1 MQTYAYGYPRLGE
14 QREFK
19 RLIEGYWQGKVS
31 ELELRQGIAA
41 LEASRQATYA
51 QFVDAYPVG
60 EMSLYDPMLDTAL
73 MLGVYEIDPD
83 DLNAYFDLARGANAL
98 PMTKWFNTNYH
109 YLVPHITRATRFQL
123 RWNKPA
129 IAWASRSSRMEP
141 SSPRWEEDRGEGA
154 LPYLIGPY
162 TFVRLSKG
170 YAPEEVPYLLQ
181 AVAAPYQEL
190 LRSLRE
196 AGAPYVHVDEPAF
209 VLDVPAEHLSAIQQV
224 YQQLGQEA
232 NLLLMTYYDSVDFL
246 PLLYELPLAGIGLDL
261 VHGKRNLQ
269 SIGQF
274 GFPSD
279 KMLVAGVI
287 DGRNVWRSDFASIAA
302 LVRNLQSRTEATI
315 WLSNGSPLMHLPVTV
330 EPEAKLEPALEER
343 IAFAKERLQELQV
356 LGRLL
361 SDGSELSGR
370 FDWTPDH
377 STDHWFSAEVQRR
390 VAELRPQDFERALP
404 YSERDRLQR
413 ERLQLPLFPTTT
425 IGSFPQTP
433 EVRQMRTAYRNG
445 RISQAEYEAFIQ
457 DQIRRCIQLQEEI
470 GLDVLVHGE
479 FERTD
484 MVEFFA
490 EKMEGIAFTQ
500 QGWLLSYGTRV
511 YRPPIIYGD
520 VQRREP
526 MTLKEI
532 TFAQSRTQKPVK
544 GMLTGPVTIVAWSFV
559 REDVPTEQVAFQIA
573 LALQDEVRDLEAAG
587 IKIIQIDEPAYREKA
602 PLKRADWEP
611 YFRWAAQAFKLAARA
626 RPETQVHTHMCYSEF
641 SEVLPFID
649 WMDADVITIEATR
662 SKGEVISAF
671 EHYNYARQIGPGVF
685 DVHSPVVPSVESI
698 EAIIER
704 AIRVIPRE
712 RFWINPD
719 CGLKTRRWEEVVPA
733 LQHMVQ
739 AVRNLRVRY
748 GGT

>member
-1 MQTYAYGYPRLGE
+1 MQSYAYGYPRLGE

-31 ELELRQGIAA
+31 EQELRAGIDA
-41 LEASRQATYA
+41 LEQRRWATYA
-51 QFVDAYPVG
+51 QFVDAFPVG
-60 EMSLYDPMLDTAL
+60 EMTLYDAMLDTAL
-73 MLGVYEIDPD
+73 MLGVYPIDPD
-83 DLNAYFDLARGANAL
+83 DLNAYFELARGADAL

-109 YLVPHITRATRFQL
+109 YLVPHIERSTRFQL
-123 RWNKPA
+123 RWNKPLLTLQRF
-129 IAWASRSSRMEP
+129 RSAGVG
-141 SSPRWEEDRGEGA
+141 GEGV
-154 LPYLIGPY
+154 PCLIGPY
-162 TFVRLSKG
+162 TFVRLSRG
-170 YAPEEVPYLLQ
+170 YAPDELPFLLQ
-181 AVAAPYQEL
+181 AAAEPYGEL
-190 LRSLRE
+190 LRALRE
-196 AGAPYVHVDEPAF
+196 AGARFVQIDEPAF
-209 VLDVPAEHLSAIQQV
+209 ALDVPAEHLGAIQQV
-224 YQQLGQEA
+224 YTTLGQEA
-232 NLLLMTYYDSVDFL
+232 NLLIMTCYDSVDFL
-246 PLLYELPLAGIGLDL
+246 PLLYELPIAGLGLDF
-261 VHGKRNLQ
+261 VHGRRNLHQ
-269 SIGQF
+269 IGQF

-279 KMLVAGVI
+279 KVLIAGVV
-287 DGRNVWRSDFASIAA
+287 DGRNVWRSNLRA
-302 LVRNLQSRTEATI
+302 LVELIRNLQMRTGATL

-330 EPEAKLEPALEER
+330 EPEERLDPALKAR
-343 IAFAKERLQELQV
+343 IAFAKERLQELQQ
-356 LGRLL
+356 LKRLL
-361 SDGSELSGR
+361 IDGADPFSLPEEPALSI
-370 FDWTPDH
+370 
-377 STDHWFSAEVQRR
+377 DHWYSAEVQQR
-390 VAELRPQDFERALP
+390 VASLRPDDFERALP
-404 YSERDRLQR
+404 YSERDKIQR
-413 ERLQLPLFPTTT
+413 ERLRLPLFPTTT

-433 EVRQMRTAYRNG
+433 EVRQTRTAYRNG
-445 RISQAEYEAFIQ
+445 KISQSEYEAFIQ

-526 MTLKEI
+526 MTVKEI
-532 TFAQSRTQKPVK
+532 AFAQSLTQKPVK

-559 REDVPTEQVAFQIA
+559 REDIPVEQVAFQIA

-587 IKIIQIDEPAYREKA
+587 IQIVQIDEPAYREKA

-611 YFRWAAQAFKLAARA
+611 YFRWAAQAFRLAARA

-641 SEVLPFID
+641 NEVLPFID
-649 WMDADVITIEATR
+649 LMDADVITIEATR
-662 SKGEVISAF
+662 SKGEVIGAF

-719 CGLKTRRWEEVVPA
+719 CGLKTRRWEEVIPA
-733 LQHMVQ
+733 LTNMVQ
-739 AVRNLRVRY
+739 AARNLRARY
-748 GGT
+748 GAG

>member
-1 MQTYAYGYPRLGE
+1 MQTYAYGSPRLGE
-14 QREFK
+14 GREFK

-31 ELELRQGIAA
+31 EEALRAGIAE
-41 LEASRQATYA
+41 LEQSRLATYA
-51 QFVDAYPVG
+51 QFVDGHPLG
-60 EMSLYDPMLDTAL
+60 EMTLYDHMLDTAL
-73 MLGVYEIDPD
+73 MLGVYEIDPN
-83 DLNAYFDLARGANAL
+83 DLNAYFELARGANAL

-109 YLVPHITRATRFQL
+109 YLVPHITRKTQFKL
-123 RWNKPA
+123 HWNKPLFWVNWQNRETA
-129 IAWASRSSRMEP
+129 NSAH
-141 SSPRWEEDRGEGA
+141 SPFATRHSP
-154 LPYLIGPY
+154 PYLIGPY
-162 TFVRLSKG
+162 TFVRLSRG
-170 YAPEEVPYLLQ
+170 YAPEDFPYLLE
-181 AVAAPYQEL
+181 AVAEPYREL
-190 LRSLRE
+190 LRRLRE
-196 AGAPYVHVDEPAF
+196 AGVAFVHVDEPAF
-209 VLDVPAEHLSAIQQV
+209 VLDVPAEHLSAIQRV
-224 YQQLGQEA
+224 YQSLGQEI

-246 PLLYELPLAGIGLDL
+246 PLLYELPIAAIGLDL

-269 SIGQF
+269 PIGQV

-279 KMLVAGVI
+279 KILVAGVI
-287 DGRNVWRSDFASIAA
+287 DGRNVWRSDFSAITA
-302 LVRNLQSRTEATI
+302 LIRNLQSRTGATI

-330 EPEAKLEPALEER
+330 APEEKLEPALKER
-343 IAFAKERLQELQV
+343 IAFAKERLQELQL
-356 LGRLL
+356 LGKLL
-361 SDGSELSGR
+361 SDQSSESNLSD
-370 FDWTPDH
+370 FKPTH
-377 STDHWFSAEVQRR
+377 ATDHWYSVEVQRR
-390 VAELRPQDFERALP
+390 VANLRPEDFERAVG

-413 ERLQLPLFPTTT
+413 ERLRLPLFPTTT

-445 RISQAEYEAFIQ
+445 KISQAEYEAFIQ
-457 DQIRRCIQLQEEI
+457 DQIRHCIQLQEEI

-490 EKMEGIAFTQ
+490 EKMAGIAFTQ

-532 TFAQSRTQKPVK
+532 TFAQSLTQKPVK

-559 REDVPTEQVAFQIA
+559 REDIPTEQVAFQIA

-587 IKIIQIDEPAYREKA
+587 VKIIQIDEPAYREKA

-626 RPETQVHTHMCYSEF
+626 KPETQVHTHMCYSEF
-641 SEVLPFID
+641 NEVLPFID
-649 WMDADVITIEATR
+649 LMDADVITIEATR

-719 CGLKTRRWEEVVPA
+719 CGLKTRRWEEVIPA

-739 AVRNLRVRY
+739 AARNLRARY
-748 GGT
+748 VP

>member
-1 MQTYAYGYPRLGE
+1 MIQTYAYGYPRLGE

-31 ELELRQGIAA
+31 ETALRDGITELERQ
-41 LEASRQATYA
+41 RRATYA
-51 QFVDAYPVG
+51 QFVDAFPLG
-60 EMSLYDPMLDTAL
+60 EMTLYDAMLDTAI
-73 MLGVYEIDPD
+73 MLGVYPIDPNE
-83 DLNAYFDLARGANAL
+83 LNAYFELARGENAL

-109 YLVPHITRATRFQL
+109 YLVPHISRTTSFRL
-123 RWNKPA
+123 HWNKPLQQMQA
-129 IAWASRSSRMEP
+129 WRAASGSPQIA
-141 SSPRWEEDRGEGA
+141 
-154 LPYLIGPY
+154 YLIGPY
-162 TFVRLSKG
+162 TFVRLSRG
-170 YAPEEVPYLLQ
+170 YAPEELPYLLK
-181 AVAAPYQEL
+181 AIAEPYAEL
-190 LRSLRE
+190 LRQLRQ
-196 AGAPYVHVDEPAF
+196 AGAEYVQIDEPAL
-209 VLDVPAEHLSAIQQV
+209 VLDVLAEHFPAFQRV
-224 YQQLGQEA
+224 YQSLGQEA
-232 NLLLMTYYDSVDFL
+232 PLLLMTYYESVEVL

-261 VHGKRNLQ
+261 VHGKRNLHH
-269 SIGQF
+269 IGRF

-279 KMLVAGVI
+279 KILVAGIV
-287 DGRNVWRSDFASIAA
+287 DGRNVWRSDLSA
-302 LVRNLQSRTEATI
+302 LREQVQNLQHRTGATL
-315 WLSNGSPLMHLPVTV
+315 WLSNGSPLMHLPVSV
-330 EPEAKLEPALEER
+330 APEEKLEPALKAR
-343 IAFAKERLQELQV
+343 IAFAKERLQELHQ
-356 LGRLL
+356 LKRLL
-361 SDGSELSGR
+361 LGESDLSDRSEL
-370 FDWTPDH
+370 PP
-377 STDHWFSAEVQRR
+377 TDHWYSAEVQQR
-390 VAELRPQDFERALP
+390 VANLRPSDFERGMP
-404 YSERDRLQR
+404 YSERDPLQR
-413 ERLQLPLFPTTT
+413 ARLNLPLFPTTT

-445 RISQAEYEAFIQ
+445 KISSAEYETFIQ
-457 DQIRRCIQLQEEI
+457 NEIRRCIQLQEEL

-490 EKMEGIAFTQ
+490 EKMAGIAFTQ

-520 VQRREP
+520 VQRRES

-532 TFAQSRTQKPVK
+532 TFAQSLTHKPVK

-559 REDVPTEQVAFQIA
+559 REDIPVEQVAFQIA
-573 LALQDEVRDLEAAG
+573 LALQDEVRDLEEAG
-587 IKIIQIDEPAYREKA
+587 IAIIQIDEPAYRERA

-611 YFRWAAQAFKLAARA
+611 YFRWAAQAFKLAACA

-641 SEVLPFID
+641 NEVLSFID

-685 DVHSPVVPSVESI
+685 DVHSPVVPRVESI
-698 EAIIER
+698 ETIIER

-739 AVRNLRVRY
+739 AARNLRARY
-748 GGT
+748 S

>member
-14 QREFK
+14 GREFK

-31 ELELRQGIAA
+31 ESALRDGIAA
-41 LEASRQATYA
+41 LERQRLATYA
-51 QFVDAYPVG
+51 QFVDAFPVG
-60 EMSLYDPMLDTAL
+60 EMTLYDAMLDTAI
-73 MLGVYEIDPD
+73 MLGVYPIDPN
-83 DLNAYFDLARGANAL
+83 DLNAYFELARGENAL

-109 YLVPHITRATRFQL
+109 YLVPHLSRATAFRL
-123 RWNKPA
+123 HWNKPLQHVREWRA
-129 IAWASRSSRMEP
+129 TSGSPQIAHLM
-141 SSPRWEEDRGEGA
+141 
-154 LPYLIGPY
+154 GPY
-162 TFVRLSKG
+162 TFVRLSRG
-170 YAPEEVPYLLQ
+170 YTPDELPYLLE
-181 AVAAPYQEL
+181 AVAEPYGAL
-190 LRSLRE
+190 LRELHQ
-196 AGAPYVHVDEPAF
+196 ADVAYVQIDEPAL
-209 VLDVPAEHLSAIQQV
+209 VLDVPAEHFPALQRV
-224 YQQLGQEA
+224 YQSLGQEIP
-232 NLLLMTYYDSVDFL
+232 LLLMTYYDSVEVL

-261 VHGKRNLQ
+261 VHGKRNWHH
-269 SIGQF
+269 IGRF

-279 KMLVAGVI
+279 KILVAGII
-287 DGRNVWRSDFASIAA
+287 DGRNVWRSDLSA
-302 LVRNLQSRTEATI
+302 LRAQVENLQSRTGAI
-315 WLSNGSPLMHLPVTV
+315 LWLSNGSPLMHLPVSV
-330 EPEAKLEPALEER
+330 SPEDKLDPALKAR
-343 IAFAKERLQELQV
+343 IAFAKERLQELQQ
-356 LGRLL
+356 LKRLL
-361 SDGSELSGR
+361 LGESDLSDR
-370 FDWTPDH
+370 SDLPP
-377 STDHWFSAEVQRR
+377 TDHWYSAEVQQR
-390 VAELRPQDFERALP
+390 VANLRPSDFEREMP
-404 YSERDRLQR
+404 YSERDPLQR
-413 ERLQLPLFPTTT
+413 ARLNLPLFPTTT

-445 RISQAEYEAFIQ
+445 KITAAEYEAFIQ
-457 DQIRRCIQLQEEI
+457 NEIRRCIELQESL

-490 EKMEGIAFTQ
+490 EKMAGIAFTQ

-532 TFAQSRTQKPVK
+532 TFAQSLTQKPVK

-559 REDVPTEQVAFQIA
+559 REDIPVEQVAFQIA

-587 IKIIQIDEPAYREKA
+587 IAIIQIDEPAYRERA

-626 RPETQVHTHMCYSEF
+626 RPETQIHTHMCYSEF
-641 SEVLPFID
+641 NEVLPFID

-671 EHYNYARQIGPGVF
+671 ERYHYTRQIGPGVF
-685 DVHSPVVPSVESI
+685 DVHSPVVPRVEAI

-719 CGLKTRRWEEVVPA
+719 CGLKTRRWEEVIPA

-739 AVRNLRVRY
+739 AARNLRARY
-748 GGT
+748 G

>member
-1 MQTYAYGYPRLGE
+1 MLTDYIQTYAYGYPRLGE

-31 ELELRQGIAA
+31 EQELLQGIAT
-41 LEASRQATYA
+41 LEADRIATYA
-51 QFVDAYPVG
+51 QFVDTHPVG
-60 EMSLYDPMLDTAL
+60 EMTLYDHMLDTAL
-73 MLGVYEIDPD
+73 MLGVYEIDPN
-83 DLNAYFDLARGANAL
+83 DLNAYFELARGANAL

-123 RWNKPA
+123 GWVKPLPERA
-129 IAWASRSSRMEP
+129 LY
-141 SSPRWEEDRGEGA
+141 SPRQT

-170 YAPEEVPYLLQ
+170 YAPEDVPYLLQ
-181 AVAAPYQEL
+181 AVAEPYQEL
-190 LRSLRE
+190 LRILNE
-196 AGAPYVHVDEPAF
+196 TGAPYVHMDEPAF
-209 VLDVPAEHLSAIQQV
+209 VLDMPAEHLSAIQQV
-224 YQQLGQEA
+224 YLLLGQEA

-246 PLLYELPLAGIGLDL
+246 PLLYELPIAGIGLDL

-269 SIGQF
+269 HIGQF

-279 KMLVAGVI
+279 KILVAGVV
-287 DGRNVWRSDFASIAA
+287 DGRNVWRSDFAAIIE
-302 LVRNLQSRTEATI
+302 LIRNLQSRTEATL

-330 EPEAKLEPALEER
+330 EPEEKLDPALKER
-343 IAFAKERLQELQV
+343 IAFAKERLEELLI
-356 LGRLL
+356 LGKLL
-361 SDGSELSGR
+361 SDQSDEWDMSSLDDFQPTHR
-370 FDWTPDH
+370 I
-377 STDHWFSAEVQRR
+377 DHWYSAEVQQC
-390 VAELRPQDFERALP
+390 VARLHPEDFERALP
-404 YSERDRLQR
+404 YSERDCLQR

-445 RISQAEYEAFIQ
+445 KISQAEYEAFIQ

-500 QGWLLSYGTRV
+500 QGWVLSYGTRV

-520 VQRREP
+520 VRRREP

-532 TFAQSRTQKPVK
+532 TFAQSLTQKPVK

-559 REDVPTEQVAFQIA
+559 REDIPIEQVAFQIA
-573 LALQDEVRDLEAAG
+573 LALQEEVRDLEAAG
-587 IKIIQIDEPAYREKA
+587 IKMIQIDEPAYREKA

-611 YFRWAAQAFKLAARA
+611 YFRWAAQAFRLAARA
-626 RPETQVHTHMCYSEF
+626 KPETQVHTHMCYSEF

-698 EAIIER
+698 ESIIER

-719 CGLKTRRWEEVVPA
+719 CGLKTRRWEEVIPA
-733 LQHMVQ
+733 LHHMVQ
-739 AVRNLRVRY
+739 AARNLRARY
-748 GGT
+748 GATG